1 MEILYCLI
9 ALVLFLS
16 SILVKKTDRKISI
29 ITTVA
34 ITAILAL
41 CYNIFVCYILDK
53 IKIPITLLSLTIINL
68 AISAGF
74 IIKIAKDKQIQ
85 QYTIG
90 KEISS
95 SP

>member
-16 SILVKKTDRKISI
+16 SILVKKTDKKISI

-41 CYNIFVCYILDK
+41 
-53 IKIPITLLSLTIINL
+53 
-68 AISAGF
+68 
-74 IIKIAKDKQIQ
+74 
-85 QYTIG
+85 
-90 KEISS
+90 
-95 SP
+95 